1 MRISDPE
8 TGQPFDFC
16 HKCFETY
23 QFMNVGAIN
32 RHLNNK
38 EFFDTLGS
46 EEHHLYTNEDECE
59 ICGAGLV
66 GEV

>member
-16 HKCFETY
+16 RKCYDTY
-23 QFMNVGAIN
+23 QFMTIGAI
-32 RHLNNK
+32 RKHLPNK
-38 EFFDTLGS
+38 EFYDHLGE
-46 EEHHLYTNEDECE
+46 EEHPLYEEKDECE